1 MSLRILLI
9 LAIVCSVT
17 PAFADTIKHSLE
29 GGMDIQITSP
39 NSIIIGRDFSVSILV
54 ENNGWE
60 DKKDV
65 LFVFKPDASII
76 PVSSNQIFIEKIE
89 AGGSYGSTLEFSVND
104 NARDGIHFLNV
115 DYSHVLLANNETPQ
129 NPLQKS
135 IAMELLVKKQ
145 PKINIHTTT
154 PESIFANAEFP
165 FTVEIIAED
174 SDISDVTLQ
183 IVPPKDIEFRGETMH
198 TFSNIQKD
206 HPISITSRIL
216 TPTEEINTEYKIPFQ
231 VIIQY
236 EDDTG
241 EEKSDSKT
249 VSIIMR
255 PRTFFELTTDGG
267 FWIGDFFIAPYVSL
281 GTIIGIPVG
290 TIISLAIRR
299 SQRTKKKRKVKK

>member
-1 MSLRILLI
+1 MSLRILLVLVI
-9 LAIVCSVT
+9 ACSVT
-17 PAFADTIKHSLE
+17 PVFADEIRHSLE

-39 NSIIIGRDFSVSILV
+39 NSVIIGRDFSVSILV

-60 DKKDV
+60 NKKDV
-65 LFVFKPDASII
+65 LLVFKPDASIT

-89 AGGSYGSTLEFSVND
+89 AGGSYGSIIEFSVND

-145 PKINIHTTT
+145 PKINIHTIT
-154 PESIFANAEFP
+154 PESIFSNAEFP
-165 FTVEIIAED
+165 FTVEIITED
-174 SDISDVTLQ
+174 SDISEVTLQ
-183 IVPPKDIEFRGETMH
+183 IIPPKDVEFRGETMH
-198 TFSNIQKD
+198 TFSSIQKD
-206 HPISITSRIL
+206 NPISITSRIL
-216 TPTEEINTEYKIPFQ
+216 TPSDEMNTEYKIPFQ

-236 EDDTG
+236 KDDMG

-249 VSIIMR
+249 VSIVMR
-255 PRTFFELTTDGG
+255 PRTFFELTSDGG